1 MKKANGEWLITVSTK
16 TIRPFVFW
24 VAAVCAGV
32 KLGISGSKTTNSDL
46 KNIMKLQILKK
57 GLLVGCALLVTT
69 FAIPRASAG
78 DEYSFKVKN
87 TTKEPITKILVSEDG
102 EKYGFFDIGKPLKPG
117 ETVTLVWDKAT
128 NGQSCNQWF
137 KAVWE
142 SGEEGK
148 PVKFNFC
155 EKDLEI
161 EF

>member
-1 MKKANGEWLITVSTK
+1 MGRALRSELPDQKQLTSNLK
-16 TIRPFVFW
+16 
-24 VAAVCAGV
+24 
-32 KLGISGSKTTNSDL
+32 
-46 KNIMKLQILKK
+46 KNIMKLQIHLKK
-57 GLLVGCALLVTT
+57 TLLVGCALLATT
-69 FAIPRASAG
+69 FAIPRASAAG
-78 DEYSFKVKN
+78 DDYSFKVKN

-128 NGQSCNQWF
+128 NGQSCTQWF